1 MSREVRVAGIQFTR
15 KFRDV
20 EYNVNRA
27 EEFVRTAAAEGAKII
42 SLPELY
48 STGYL
53 PGYVED
59 IDVDDTSIKS
69 LWDLAEQI
77 PDGPTTQRMIALA
90 KELDIYLISPIW
102 EIDADFHTYYNT
114 AAVIG
119 PHGLMGRY
127 RKRHIP
133 SIPGMQ
139 ERHYFT
145 PGNIP
150 YPVFDTPYGKIG
162 VVICF
167 DRHYPEVFRILTLKG
182 AEMVFVV
189 NNTPT
194 AFGNRNWIPEIHVN
208 AVANSIFI
216 IQNNVCGKEEHFN
229 WFGGTTIM
237 GPKADLLVQLDA
249 EEGIAAHNIDL
260 DMIRKSREHYG
271 SIRDTRYEDFGMSP
285 DESGHFD
292 PTSSSPWR

>member
-1 MSREVRVAGIQFTR
+1 MSREVQVAGIQFTR

-20 EYNVNRA
+20 EFNVNRG
-27 EEFVRTAAAEGAKII
+27 EEMVRKAAAEGSKII
-42 SLPELY
+42 ALPELF

-53 PGYVED
+53 PGVVED
-59 IDVDDTSIKS
+59 INVDDVNIKS

-77 PDGPTTQRMIALA
+77 PDGPTITRMIELA
-90 KELDIYLISPIW
+90 KELDVYLIAPIW
-102 EIDADFHTYYNT
+102 EVDADFHTYYNT
-114 AAVIG
+114 AAVIS
-119 PHGLMGRY
+119 PQGLMGRY

-150 YPVFDTPYGKIG
+150 YPVFDSPYGKFG

-167 DRHYPEVFRILTLKG
+167 DRHFPEVFRILALKG

-194 AFGNRNWIPEIHVN
+194 AFSNKNWIPEIHVN

-216 IQNNVCGKEEHFN
+216 VQVNVCGQEDQLN
-229 WFGGTTIM
+229 WFGASTIM
-237 GPKADLLVQLDA
+237 GPKADILAQLGP
-249 EEGIAAHNIDL
+249 EEGIVSHNLDL
-260 DMIRKSREHYG
+260 GLIRKSREHYG

-285 DESGHFD
+285 DETGHYN
-292 PTSSSPWR
+292 PATGWR

>member
-20 EYNVNRA
+20 EFNVDRG
-27 EEFVRTAAAEGAKII
+27 EELVRKAAADGAKIVA
-42 SLPELY
+42 LPELF

-53 PGYVED
+53 PGVIED
-59 IDVDDTSIKS
+59 INVDNVKVKS
-69 LWDLAEQI
+69 LFDLAEQI
-77 PDGPTTQRMIALA
+77 PDGPTMTRMLALA
-90 KELDIYLISPIW
+90 AELDIYLIAPIW
-102 EIDADFHTYYNT
+102 EVDADFHTYYNT

-119 PHGLMGRY
+119 PQGLLGRY

-150 YPVFDTPYGKIG
+150 YPVFDSPYGKFG

-167 DRHYPEVFRILTLKG
+167 DRHFPEVFRILTLKG
-182 AEMVFVV
+182 AEIVFVV

-194 AFGNRNWIPEIHVN
+194 AFSNKNWIPEIHVN

-216 IQNNVCGKEEHFN
+216 VQVNVCGQEDQLN
-229 WFGGTTIM
+229 WFGASTIM
-237 GPKADLLVQLDA
+237 SPKADILAQLGP
-249 EEGIAAHNIDL
+249 EEGIVAHDIDL
-260 DMIRKSREHYG
+260 DLIRKSREHYG
-271 SIRDTRYEDFGMSP
+271 SIRDTRWEDFGMSP
-285 DESGHFD
+285 DETGHYD
-292 PTSSSPWR
+292 PATGWR

>member
-1 MSREVRVAGIQFTR
+1 MSREVQVAGIQFTR

-20 EYNVNRA
+20 EFNVDRG
-27 EEFVRTAAAEGAKII
+27 EELVRKAAADGSKII
-42 SLPELY
+42 ALPELF

-53 PGYVED
+53 PGVIED
-59 IDVDDTSIKS
+59 INVDDVNIKS

-77 PDGPTTQRMIALA
+77 PDGPTMKRMIALA
-90 KELDIYLISPIW
+90 AELDVYLIAPIW
-102 EIDADFHTYYNT
+102 EVDADFHTYYNT

-119 PHGLMGRY
+119 PQGLMGRY

-133 SIPGMQ
+133 SIPGMV

-150 YPVFDTPYGKIG
+150 YPVFDSPYGKFG

-167 DRHYPEVFRILTLKG
+167 DRHFPEVFRILALKG

-194 AFGNRNWIPEIHVN
+194 AFSNKNWIPEIHVN

-216 IQNNVCGKEEHFN
+216 VQINVCGQEEQLN
-229 WFGGTTIM
+229 WFGGSLIM
-237 GPKADLLVQLDA
+237 GPKADILAQLGS
-249 EEGIAAHNIDL
+249 EEGIVSHTLDL
-260 DMIRKSREHYG
+260 DLIRKSREHYG

-285 DESGHFD
+285 DETGHYN
-292 PTSSSPWR
+292 PATGWR

>member
-1 MSREVRVAGIQFTR
+1 MRREVRVAGIQFTR

-20 EYNVNRA
+20 EYNVNRG
-27 EEFVRTAAAEGAKII
+27 EDFVRKAAADGAKII
-42 SLPELY
+42 ALPELF
-48 STGYL
+48 STGYI
-53 PGYVED
+53 PGVIE
-59 IDVDDTSIKS
+59 DVDVDNVKVKS
-69 LWDLAEQI
+69 LFDLAESI
-77 PDGPTTQRMIALA
+77 PGGPTITRMIKLA
-90 KELDIYLISPIW
+90 AELDIYLIAPIW
-102 EIDADFHTYYNT
+102 EVDADFHTYYNT

-119 PHGLMGRY
+119 PQGLLGRY

-150 YPVFDTPYGKIG
+150 YPVFDSPYGKFG

-167 DRHYPEVFRILTLKG
+167 DRHFPEVFRLLTLKG

-216 IQNNVCGKEEHFN
+216 IQNNVVGQEDQLK
-229 WFGGTTIM
+229 WFGASTIM
-237 GPKADLLVQLDA
+237 SPKAEILAQLGS
-249 EEGIAAHNIDL
+249 EEGFVAHTVDL
-260 DMIRKSREHYG
+260 DLIRKSREHYG
-271 SIRDTRYEDFGMSP
+271 SIRDTRWEDFGLSP
-285 DESGHFD
+285 DETGHYSAS
-292 PTSSSPWR
+292 TGWRA